1 MPRLRSFLA
10 ATLAVAIAFSASFSS
25 AKARTDPAAGVRSR
39 GREAVLPLAVVSADP
54 YTNPGTYHRTQ
65 VEPHSAAFG
74 STIVSIFQTGRSYN
88 WGSSN
93 VGWSVSSDAGA
104 TWTDGF
110 LPGTTI
116 HATPP
121 GRWQRVTDAAVD
133 YDAKH
138 DAWLIVGLGTRP
150 CSLKQTCAGGQV
162 FVSRSTD
169 GAQTFEE
176 PILPIHVGRSGQFVD
191 VTW

>member
-1 MPRLRSFLA
+1 
-10 ATLAVAIAFSASFSS
+10 
-25 AKARTDPAAGVRSR
+25 
-39 GREAVLPLAVVSADP
+39 
-54 YTNPGTYHRTQ
+54 
-65 VEPHSAAFG
+65 
-74 STIVSIFQTGRSYN
+74 VSIFQSGRSYN

-121 GRWQRVTDAAVD
+121 GRWQRVTDAAID

-191 VTW
+191 VTWITCDNFPNSPFFGNCYIVWNDDWHGQRLNAYTSSDGGTSWDEGDDLS